1 MESTDHVSTERI
13 LIVDEDRMSCEL
25 LQFKF
30 TVEGFAADLAHD
42 GPTAL
47 AMGPENYSLLL
58 IDLMDNEKMN
68 GFQLASRLKRNPNT
82 YNTPYIFISRKA
94 SEDDIVNGLD
104 AGADD
109 FIPKPFSAR
118 ELVARVRSVLRRRKM
133 MAKRRMS
140 NEVRFKGLLLD
151 IGTGLVTI
159 DNEQVK
165 LTRIEFLI
173 LGLLLRHRGRFF
185 SRTDIRDEV
194 WDDSESSSGE
204 VNERAVDTNISR
216 LRKKIGNYGAHII
229 NRQGHGYAF
238 VD

>member
-1 MESTDHVSTERI
+1 
-13 LIVDEDRMSCEL
+13 
-25 LQFKF
+25 
-30 TVEGFAADLAHD
+30 
-42 GPTAL
+42 
-47 AMGPENYSLLL
+47 
-58 IDLMDNEKMN
+58 
-68 GFQLASRLKRNPNT
+68 
-82 YNTPYIFISRKA
+82 
-94 SEDDIVNGLD
+94 
-104 AGADD
+104 
-109 FIPKPFSAR
+109 
-118 ELVARVRSVLRRRKM
+118 
-133 MAKRRMS
+133 MS

-159 DNEQVK
+159 DDKQVK